1 MPKPTA
7 NTYHLAGC
15 KHKIFSSSS
24 DHETIEQADLYDFS
38 YLESALVPR
47 IDKNDEFTQS
57 KAYSNVKFR
66 SGIDILIGNYP
77 SFNDA
82 QKQCVS
88 EITASIAQGL
98 PFVPGNEFQE
108 IINQF
113 TEFLKRI
120 SQDSTK
126 PVDTRTLV
134 YPPGLPTT
142 TGSYSDN
149 LFLGMHLDNI
159 DHQHLEDRKSRRQ
172 RMLLNISSEPR
183 VFLYGDLPYESFEY
197 MDENSTSQLMATDH
211 FDIGTTRYFYLAPF
225 EYCIAPTET
234 LFHDGSTW
242 FCEEAVLT
250 LTGLFNPNFNKLV
263 TN

>member
-15 KHKIFSSSS
+15 EHKIFSSSS
-24 DHETIEQADLYDFS
+24 THKTIEQDDLYGFS

-57 KAYSNVKFR
+57 EAYDKVKFR

-77 SFNDA
+77 RLDDA
-82 QKQCVS
+82 QKQLVS
-88 EITASIAQGL
+88 ETTASIAQGL
-98 PFVPGNEFQE
+98 PFIPDSEFQE
-108 IINQF
+108 IENQF
-113 TEFLKRI
+113 VQFLQRI
-120 SQDSTK
+120 SQDSTR
-126 PVDTRTLV
+126 PVGTRTLA

-142 TGSYSDN
+142 TGSYSEN

-159 DHQHLEDRKSRRQ
+159 DHQHSEDRRLRRQ

-197 MDENSTSQLMATDH
+197 MDENSSSQLMATDH
-211 FDIGTTRYFYLAPF
+211 FEIGTTKYFYLAPF

-234 LFHDGSTW
+234 IFHDGSTW

-250 LTGLFNPNFNKLV
+250 LTGLFHPNFNMV
-263 TN
+263 E